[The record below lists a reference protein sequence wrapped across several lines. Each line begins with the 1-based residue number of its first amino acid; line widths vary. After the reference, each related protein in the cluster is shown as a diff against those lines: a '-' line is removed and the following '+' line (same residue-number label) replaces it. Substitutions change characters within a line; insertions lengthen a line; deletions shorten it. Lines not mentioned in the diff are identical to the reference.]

1 MENAAKETTGQVTQT
16 DPDNNVKPVDKQHI
30 YNVIET
36 VVKGLTP
43 ADSPINPQQVNPNA
57 GGSTVDSI
65 KTDAVGGG
73 GGTPGVGNIP
83 SDTNAGLRPKPDALT
98 AEPETQ
104 STGEVTPMHTENQD
118 PKGATKV
125 RYE

>member
-1 MENAAKETTGQVTQT
+1 M
-16 DPDNNVKPVDKQHI
+16 
-30 YNVIET
+30 
-36 VVKGLTP
+36 
-43 ADSPINPQQVNPNA
+43 NPNA

-104 STGEVTPMHTENQD
+104 STGELPLCTLRIKIQRVQQSQ
-118 PKGATKV
+118 V
-125 RYE
+125 